1 MLSSI
6 AEFIGHF
13 HPVLVHL
20 PIGILLM
27 GLLLQWLSQKEIYK
41 HLQSA
46 VPLVF
51 LCGAITALI
60 SAITGYLLRSDDYD
74 ATLVNWHM
82 GMGIGVVLTSS
93 LLYAKERN
101 LRIAI
106 HKKVLSAGLFV
117 LIMITGHLGGSLT
130 HGSDYITGPLTSIFI
145 RDTTSNA
152 IIKPLPNVQEAL
164 VYSEVIRPILRTKCY
179 ACHGAN
185 KQKGGLRMDDT
196 LRLIKG
202 GKDGKVI
209 EPYRADDSEM
219 IRRLLLPVDD
229 QDHMPPK
236 EKPQPTEGQIDLIH
250 WWISQGAGFVKKVK
264 ELEQTD
270 KIKPI
275 LLALQQISVVQKTST
290 YIPEAIVEKAD
301 ETAMEQLQQRG
312 VSILPIAQNS
322 NYLTVNFVT
331 DTLITKEDLQ
341 SLLALKKQVVWLKM
355 GFTNVSNENMS
366 VIGQL
371 INLTRLNL
379 EHTPVS
385 DEGLKPLQSIQNLQ
399 YLNLVDTKVTTQ
411 GVLQLAGLKLLE
423 SLFLYR
429 TNVSKADSATL
440 KQTFPKTQINIGGYA
455 VPTEVSDTTEVKVKP
470 KEVKAKAKPKEG
482 KDKPKE
488 DKPKKEN

>member
-41 HLQSA
+41 HLQST

-51 LCGAITALI
+51 LCGTITALI

-145 RDTTSNA
+145 SDSTSNA
-152 IIKPLPNVQEAL
+152 IIKPLANAQEAL
-164 VYSEVIRPILRTKCY
+164 VYRDVIQPILKTKCY
-179 ACHGAN
+179 TCHGAN

-196 LRLIKG
+196 VRLMKG

-209 EPYRADDSEM
+209 EPYHADDCEM

-236 EKPQPTEGQIDLIH
+236 EKPQPTESQIDLIH
-250 WWISQGAGFVKKVK
+250 WWISQGAGFAKKVK
-264 ELEQTD
+264 GLDQTD

-275 LLALQQISVVQKTST
+275 LLALQQVSVIQKTST
-290 YIPEAIVEKAD
+290 YIPETVVEKAN
-301 ETAMEQLQQRG
+301 EAAMEQLQKRG

-322 NYLTVNFVT
+322 NYLMVNFVT

-341 SLLALKKQVVWLKM
+341 SLLALKKQLVWLKM
-355 GFTNVSNENMS
+355 GFTNVNNENMAI
-366 VIGQL
+366 IGQL
-371 INLTRLNL
+371 VNLTRLNL

-411 GVLQLAGLKLLE
+411 GVLQLSGLKLLQ

-429 TNVSKADSATL
+429 TNISQADWASL
-440 KQTFPKTQINIGGYA
+440 KQAFPKTQIDTGGYT
-455 VPTEVSDTTEVKVKP
+455 VPTEVSDTAEVKVKP
-470 KEVKAKAKPKEG
+470 KEVKKAKAKEE
-482 KDKPKE
+482 KDKPKK
-488 DKPKKEN
+488 DN